1 MRRAIRYILIT
12 GAFALATG
20 GPLLAADLYPAP
32 YHPPPVAY
40 VPAAAFCTIGPG
52 STSVAILERAGARV
66 VYPILPATRLL
77 QVVAL
82 VSWVEARSATTTN
95 SGTALSLVSKQ
106 TSTGLAITTTPVT
119 QPRASL

>member
-40 VPAAAFCTIGPG
+40 VPAAVLYNWTGFYIGGNLGAGWSQG
-52 STSVAILERAGARV
+52 SLSDTAGNTSFR
-66 VYPILPATRLL
+66 
-77 QVVAL
+77 
-82 VSWVEARSATTTN
+82 
-95 SGTALSLVSKQ
+95 
-106 TSTGLAITTTPVT
+106 
-119 QPRASL
+119 